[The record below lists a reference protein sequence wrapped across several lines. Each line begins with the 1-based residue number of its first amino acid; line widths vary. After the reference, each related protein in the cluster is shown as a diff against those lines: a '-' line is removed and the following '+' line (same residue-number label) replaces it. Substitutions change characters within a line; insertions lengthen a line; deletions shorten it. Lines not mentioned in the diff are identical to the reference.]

1 MGGARGLN
9 KRYVKEIKISSMSQ
23 LGFRRIALVALAGAG
38 SLAAVV
44 VLGSDLLLGS
54 STAAIISDSPK
65 EVMDEAWQIVFRD
78 YLDTTGKY
86 TEDRWKILRRDV
98 LNKSYGNTKDAY
110 EAIRGMLATLDDP
123 YTRFLDPREFKEMQI
138 DTSGELSGVGIQ
150 LSLDKDTKELI
161 VVSPIDGSPASR
173 ADVKPKDVI
182 TQINGKSTKG
192 MSTEDAVKL
201 IRGPVGT
208 KVSIQLRRN
217 KTQLVIVDLIRD
229 RIEIHAVDSRLNTT
243 PDGSKVGYIRLKQ
256 FNANATKD
264 MRAAIRE
271 LEAKGVQGYVLDLRS
286 NPGGLLMA
294 SVEIARQWLDDGVI
308 VSTKTRD
315 GVQDIKRASGKALTK
330 APVVVLVNEGSASA
344 SEILSGALQDNNRA
358 ILVGQKTF
366 GKGLVQSVR
375 GLSDGS
381 GMTVTIAKYLTPSG
395 RDIHKHGIQ
404 PNITAKLSEDD
415 AKNLKFDQLGT
426 KNDPQYKVAENAL
439 TKQLNAANSTI
450 IKAKAFN
457 PNTTNLPAALDTPNK
472 ED

>member
-1 MGGARGLN
+1 
-9 KRYVKEIKISSMSQ
+9 MSQ
-23 LGFRRIALVALAGAG
+23 RGVRRIALLALAGAG
-38 SLAAVV
+38 ALAGVV
-44 VLGSDLLLGS
+44 VVGSDLIIGS

-86 TEDRWKILRRDV
+86 TEDRWKTLRKDV

-201 IRGPVGT
+201 IRGPAGS
-208 KVSIQLRRN
+208 KVSIKIRRN
-217 KTQLVIVDLIRD
+217 KTQLISVDLIRD

-243 PDGSKVGYIRLKQ
+243 PDGIKVGYIRLKQ

-264 MRAAIRE
+264 MRQAIKE
-271 LEAKGVQGYVLDLRS
+271 LEEKGAQGYVLDLRS

-308 VSTKTRD
+308 VSTKTRE
-315 GVQDIKRASGKALTK
+315 GLQDIKRASGKALTK
-330 APVVVLVNEGSASA
+330 APVVVLVNEGSASS

-381 GMTVTIAKYLTPSG
+381 GMTVTIAKYLTPNG
-395 RDIHKHGIQ
+395 RDIHKFGIK
-404 PNITAKLSEDD
+404 PDITAKLSDED
-415 AKNLKFDQLGT
+415 AKNLKFEQLGT
-426 KNDPQYKVAENAL
+426 RSDPQYKVAETTL
-439 TKQLNAANSTI
+439 SKQISAAATGV
-450 IKAKAFN
+450 IKAKTYN
-457 PNTTNLPAALDTPNK
+457 PASSNLPAALGAR
-472 ED
+472 EE

>member
-44 VLGSDLLLGS
+44 VLGSDVLLGS

-381 GMTVTIAKYLTPSG
+381 GMTVTIAKYLSPSG
-395 RDIHKHGIQ
+395 RDIHKYGIQ

-457 PNTTNLPAALDTPNK
+457 PNTTNLPAALDTQNK

>member
-9 KRYVKEIKISSMSQ
+9 KRYVKEINKSSMSQ

-86 TEDRWKILRRDV
+86 TDDKWKILRRDV
-98 LNKSYGNTKDAY
+98 LNKNYGNKKDAY
-110 EAIRGMLATLDDP
+110 EAIRGMLTTLDDP

-182 TQINGKSTKG
+182 IQINGKSTKG

-208 KVSIQLRRN
+208 NVSIQLRRN
-217 KTQLVIVDLIRD
+217 KTQLVSVDLIRD

-271 LEAKGVQGYVLDLRS
+271 LETKGAQGYVLDLRS

-308 VSTKTRD
+308 VSTKTRE

-395 RDIHKHGIQ
+395 RDIHKFGIQ
-404 PNITAKLSEDD
+404 PNITAKLTEDD

-426 KNDPQYKVAENAL
+426 KNDPQYKVAETAL
-439 TKQLNAANSTI
+439 SKQLNAASSEI

-457 PNTTNLPAALDTPNK
+457 PNTTNLPAALETQNK

>member
-1 MGGARGLN
+1 
-9 KRYVKEIKISSMSQ
+9 MSQ
-23 LGFRRIALVALAGAG
+23 LGIRRIAVIALAGAG
-38 SLAAVV
+38 ALAGSAIV
-44 VLGSDLLLGS
+44 GSDLLIGS

-86 TEDRWKILRRDV
+86 TEDRWKTLRRDV
-98 LNKSYGNTKDAY
+98 LNKSYGNSKDAY

-182 TQINGKSTKG
+182 TQINGKNTKG

-208 KVSIQLRRN
+208 KVSIQLKRN
-217 KTQLVIVDLIRD
+217 KNQIINVDLIRD
-229 RIEIHAVDSRLNTT
+229 RIEIHAVDTKLNST
-243 PDGSKVGYIRLKQ
+243 PDGIKVGYIRLKQ

-264 MRAAIRE
+264 MRQAIKE
-271 LEAKGVQGYVLDLRS
+271 LEEKGVQGYVLDLRS

-294 SVEIARQWLDDGVI
+294 SVEIARQWLDEGVI

-315 GVQDIKRASGKALTK
+315 GVQDIKRAGGKALTK
-330 APVVVLVNEGSASA
+330 APVVVIVNEGSASA

-395 RDIHKHGIQ
+395 RDIHKYGIQ
-404 PNITAKLSEDD
+404 PDINAKLNEED
-415 AKNLKFDQLGT
+415 AKNLKLEQLGT
-426 KNDPQYKVAENAL
+426 RSDPQYKVAETTLSKQINAI
-439 TKQLNAANSTI
+439 NSGI
-450 IKAKAFN
+450 IKAKVFD
-457 PNTTNLPAALDTPNK
+457 PKSSNLPAAIGTTTK

>member
-9 KRYVKEIKISSMSQ
+9 KRYVKGINKSSMSQ

-86 TEDRWKILRRDV
+86 TDDKWKILRRDV
-98 LNKSYGNTKDAY
+98 LNKNYGNKKDAY
-110 EAIRGMLATLDDP
+110 EAIRGMLTTLDDP

-217 KTQLVIVDLIRD
+217 KTQLVSVDLIRD

-271 LEAKGVQGYVLDLRS
+271 LETKGAQGYVLDLRS

-395 RDIHKHGIQ
+395 RDIHKFGIQ
-404 PNITAKLSEDD
+404 PNITAKLTEDD

-426 KNDPQYKVAENAL
+426 KNDPQYKVAETAL
-439 TKQLNAANSTI
+439 SKQLNAASSEI

-457 PNTTNLPAALDTPNK
+457 PNTTNLPAALETQNK

>member
-9 KRYVKEIKISSMSQ
+9 KRYVRGINKSSMSQ
-23 LGFRRIALVALAGAG
+23 QGFRRIALVALAGAG

-86 TEDRWKILRRDV
+86 TDDRWKILRRDV
-98 LNKSYGNTKDAY
+98 LNKNYGNTKDAY
-110 EAIRGMLATLDDP
+110 EAIRGMLTTLDDP

-161 VVSPIDGSPASR
+161 VASPMDGSPASR

-192 MSTEDAVKL
+192 MSTGDAVKL

-217 KTQLVIVDLIRD
+217 KTQLISVDLIRD

-243 PDGSKVGYIRLKQ
+243 PDGSKVGYIHLKQ

-271 LEAKGVQGYVLDLRS
+271 LETKGAQGYVLDLRS

-294 SVEIARQWLDDGVI
+294 SIEIARQWLDDGVI

-315 GVQDIKRASGKALTK
+315 GVQSVKRASGKALTK

-381 GMTVTIAKYLTPSG
+381 GMTVTVAKYLTPSG
-395 RDIHKHGIQ
+395 RDIHKFGIQ
-404 PNITAKLSEDD
+404 PNITAKLTEDD

-426 KNDPQYKVAENAL
+426 KSDPQYKVAETAL
-439 TKQLNAANSTI
+439 VKQLNAANSEI
-450 IKAKAFN
+450 IKSKVFN
-457 PNTTNLPAALDTPNK
+457 PNTTNLPAALETQNK

>member
-9 KRYVKEIKISSMSQ
+9 KRYVRGINKSSMSQ
-23 LGFRRIALVALAGAG
+23 QGFRRIALVALAGAG

-86 TEDRWKILRRDV
+86 TDDRWKILRRDV
-98 LNKSYGNTKDAY
+98 LNKNYGNKKDAY
-110 EAIRGMLATLDDP
+110 EAIRGMLTTLDDP

-161 VVSPIDGSPASR
+161 VASPMDGSPASR

-192 MSTEDAVKL
+192 MSTGDAVKL

-217 KTQLVIVDLIRD
+217 KTQLISVDLIRD

-243 PDGSKVGYIRLKQ
+243 PDGSKVGYIHLKQ

-271 LEAKGVQGYVLDLRS
+271 LETKGAQGYVLDLRS

-294 SVEIARQWLDDGVI
+294 SIEIARQWLDDGVI

-315 GVQDIKRASGKALTK
+315 GVQSVKRASGKALTK

-381 GMTVTIAKYLTPSG
+381 GMTVTVAKYLTPSG
-395 RDIHKHGIQ
+395 RDIHKFGIQ
-404 PNITAKLSEDD
+404 PNITAKLTEDD

-426 KNDPQYKVAENAL
+426 KSDPQYKVAETAL
-439 TKQLNAANSTI
+439 VKQLIAANSEI
-450 IKAKAFN
+450 IKSKVFN
-457 PNTTNLPAALDTPNK
+457 PNTTNLPAALETQNK
-472 ED
+472 EN

>member
-9 KRYVKEIKISSMSQ
+9 KRYVKGINKSSMSQ
-23 LGFRRIALVALAGAG
+23 QGFRRIALVALAGAG

-86 TEDRWKILRRDV
+86 TDDKWKILRRDV
-98 LNKSYGNTKDAY
+98 LNKNYGNKKDAY
-110 EAIRGMLATLDDP
+110 EAIRGMLTTLDDP

-208 KVSIQLRRN
+208 NVSIQLRRN
-217 KTQLVIVDLIRD
+217 KTQLVSVDLIRD

-271 LEAKGVQGYVLDLRS
+271 LETKGAQGYVLDLRS

-395 RDIHKHGIQ
+395 RDIHKFGIQ
-404 PNITAKLSEDD
+404 PNITAKLTEDD

-426 KNDPQYKVAENAL
+426 KNDPQYKVAETAL
-439 TKQLNAANSTI
+439 SKQLNAASSEI

-457 PNTTNLPAALDTPNK
+457 PNTTNLPAALETQSK

>member
-44 VLGSDLLLGS
+44 VLGSDVLLGS

-294 SVEIARQWLDDGVI
+294 SVEITRQWLDDGVI

-315 GVQDIKRASGKALTK
+315 GVRDIKRASGKALTK

-395 RDIHKHGIQ
+395 RDIHKYGIQ

-457 PNTTNLPAALDTPNK
+457 PNTTNLPAALDTQNK

>member
-1 MGGARGLN
+1 
-9 KRYVKEIKISSMSQ
+9 MSQ

-44 VLGSDLLLGS
+44 VLGSDVLLGS

-395 RDIHKHGIQ
+395 RDIHKYGIQ

-426 KNDPQYKVAENAL
+426 KNDTQYKVAENAL
-439 TKQLNAANSTI
+439 TKQLNAVNSTI

-457 PNTTNLPAALDTPNK
+457 PNTTNLPAALDTQNK

>member
-1 MGGARGLN
+1 
-9 KRYVKEIKISSMSQ
+9 MSQ

-86 TEDRWKILRRDV
+86 TDDRWKILRRDV
-98 LNKSYGNTKDAY
+98 LNKSYGNKKDAY

-217 KTQLVIVDLIRD
+217 KTQLVSVDLIRD

-271 LEAKGVQGYVLDLRS
+271 LETKGVQGYVLDLRS

-381 GMTVTIAKYLTPSG
+381 GITVTIAKYLTPSG
-395 RDIHKHGIQ
+395 RDIHKFGIQ
-404 PNITAKLSEDD
+404 PNITAKLTEDD

-426 KNDPQYKVAENAL
+426 KNDPQYKVAETAL
-439 TKQLNAANSTI
+439 SKQLNAANSEI

-457 PNTTNLPAALDTPNK
+457 PNTTNLPAALDTQNK

>member
-1 MGGARGLN
+1 
-9 KRYVKEIKISSMSQ
+9 MSQ
-23 LGFRRIALVALAGAG
+23 RGVRRIALLALAGAG
-38 SLAAVV
+38 ALAGVV
-44 VLGSDLLLGS
+44 VLGSDLIIGS

-86 TEDRWKILRRDV
+86 TEDRWKTLRKDV

-201 IRGPVGT
+201 IRGPAGS

-217 KTQLVIVDLIRD
+217 KSQLISVDLIRD

-243 PDGSKVGYIRLKQ
+243 PDGIKVGYIRLKQ

-264 MRAAIRE
+264 MRQAIKE
-271 LEAKGVQGYVLDLRS
+271 LEEKGAQGYVLDLRS

-294 SVEIARQWLDDGVI
+294 SVEIARQWLNEGTI

-315 GVQDIKRASGKALTK
+315 GIQDVKRANGHALTTK
-330 APVVVLVNEGSASA
+330 PLVVLVNEGSASA
-344 SEILSGALQDNNRA
+344 SEILSGALQDNSRA
-358 ILVGQKTF
+358 VLVGQKTF

-375 GLSDGS
+375 PLSDGS
-381 GMTVTIAKYLTPSG
+381 GMTVTIAKYLTPSN
-395 RDIHKHGIQ
+395 RDIHKHGIA
-404 PNITAKLSEDD
+404 PDVSVKLTEDD
-415 AKNLKFDQLGT
+415 AKRLKIEDLGT
-426 KNDPQYKVAENAL
+426 SKDPQYKTAESTLMMQLRMVGSNAGPVYQPG
-439 TKQLNAANSTI
+439 TANV
-450 IKAKAFN
+450 
-457 PNTTNLPAALDTPNK
+457 PAALGKP
-472 ED
+472 

>member
-9 KRYVKEIKISSMSQ
+9 KRYVKEINKSSMSQ

-86 TEDRWKILRRDV
+86 TDDRWKILRRDV
-98 LNKSYGNTKDAY
+98 LNKNYGNKKDAY
-110 EAIRGMLATLDDP
+110 EAIRGMLTTLDDP

-217 KTQLVIVDLIRD
+217 KTQIVSVDLIRD

-271 LEAKGVQGYVLDLRS
+271 LETKGAQGYVLDLRS

-395 RDIHKHGIQ
+395 RDIHKFGIQ
-404 PNITAKLSEDD
+404 PNITAKLTEDD

-426 KNDPQYKVAENAL
+426 KSDPQYKVAETAL
-439 TKQLNAANSTI
+439 SKQLNAASSEI

-457 PNTTNLPAALDTPNK
+457 PNTTNLPAALETQNK

>member
-1 MGGARGLN
+1 
-9 KRYVKEIKISSMSQ
+9 MSQ
-23 LGFRRIALVALAGAG
+23 RGVRRIALLALAGAG
-38 SLAAVV
+38 ALAGVV
-44 VLGSDLLLGS
+44 VVGSDLIIGS

-86 TEDRWKILRRDV
+86 TEDRWKTLRKDV

-201 IRGPVGT
+201 IRGPAGS
-208 KVSIQLRRN
+208 KVSIKIRRN
-217 KTQLVIVDLIRD
+217 KTQLISVDLIRD
-229 RIEIHAVDSRLNTT
+229 RIEIHAVDSRLNDT
-243 PDGSKVGYIRLKQ
+243 PDGIKVGYIRLKQ

-264 MRAAIRE
+264 MRQAIKE
-271 LEAKGVQGYVLDLRS
+271 LEEKGAQGYVLDLRS

-308 VSTKTRD
+308 VSTKTRE
-315 GVQDIKRASGKALTK
+315 GLQDIKRASGKALTK

-381 GMTVTIAKYLTPSG
+381 GMTVTIAKYLTPNG
-395 RDIHKHGIQ
+395 RDIHKFGIK
-404 PNITAKLSEDD
+404 PDITAKLSDED
-415 AKNLKFDQLGT
+415 AKNLKFEQLGT
-426 KNDPQYKVAENAL
+426 RSDPQYKVAETTL
-439 TKQLNAANSTI
+439 SKQISAAATGV
-450 IKAKAFN
+450 IKAKTYN
-457 PNTTNLPAALDTPNK
+457 PASSNLPAALGAG
-472 ED
+472 EE